1 MVLPFGVS
9 DGVLS
14 DIIGW
19 KVNIFNLFSKGKD
32 IVVGGIEIIDG
43 GGGVKVREEMDG
55 FIEVGGGFEGN

>member
-32 IVVGGIEIIDG
+32 IVVGGIKIIDG
-43 GGGVKVREEMDG
+43 GGGVEVRDETDG

>member
-1 MVLPFGVS
+1 MVLPFDMS

-32 IVVGGIEIIDG
+32 IVVGGVKVSDG
-43 GGGVKVREEMDG
+43 GGGV
-55 FIEVGGGFEGN
+55 EVGKETDCVIEMGGRFKGN